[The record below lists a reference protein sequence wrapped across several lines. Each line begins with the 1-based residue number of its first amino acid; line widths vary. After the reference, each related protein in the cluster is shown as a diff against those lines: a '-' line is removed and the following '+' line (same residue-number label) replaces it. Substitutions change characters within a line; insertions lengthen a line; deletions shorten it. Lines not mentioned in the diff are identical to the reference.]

1 MKTINP
7 STSLEVNGE
16 RSRTIKFYTLGCKVN
31 QYDTQSIREQ
41 FISLGFKELASDE
54 RADVYVVNTC
64 TVTHKADSESL
75 RHMRKA
81 KKENPHARI
90 IVTGCLAELDAER
103 IKEEGIVD
111 LTVRNKDKGR
121 IAKLFYS
128 ISEKDKGIEQ
138 DSKNSYI
145 GISDFKGHTR
155 AFLKIQDGCNN
166 FCSYCK
172 VPLVR
177 GASKSKPLDNV
188 IKEAEKLAVAGFK
201 EIVLTG
207 ICLGAYGE
215 DLKEKKGILR
225 VIDALE
231 DIGGLLRIRLSSIEA
246 GDVTDGLIKKIAD
259 SKKLCPHLHLPIQS
273 GDDTILKKMRRN
285 YTSLVYLNLIKKI
298 KNRIPGIA
306 ITTDCLVGFPGETD
320 ENFKN
325 TVDLIRKIVP
335 LRVHIF
341 PYSKREGTYAA
352 NLGAADVP
360 SAIIKERVRRLKEA
374 AVRCSTEY
382 RKKFINKVMGVLI
395 EGESKAAPGFLEGHT
410 DNYIRVILKSGLN
423 LKNKLIPVKLKK
435 LETGLFLAQLA

>member
-1 MKTINP
+1 MQ
-7 STSLEVNGE
+7 
-16 RSRTIKFYTLGCKVN
+16 TIKFYTLGCKVN

-75 RHMRKA
+75 RHIRKA

-90 IVTGCLAELDAER
+90 IVTGCLTELDSEK

-111 LTVRNKDKGR
+111 LNVKNKDKGR

-128 ISEKDKGIEQ
+128 MSEKDKEIER

-145 GISDFKGHTR
+145 GISNFYGHTR
-155 AFLKIQDGCNN
+155 AFLKIQEGCNN

-177 GASKSKPLDNV
+177 GSSKSKPLDNI
-188 IKEAEKLAVAGFK
+188 IKEAEKLAGAGFK
-201 EIVLTG
+201 EIVLIG
-207 ICLGAYGE
+207 ICLGAYGQE
-215 DLKEKKGILR
+215 LKEKNGILR
-225 VIDALE
+225 VIEALE
-231 DIGGLLRIRLSSIEA
+231 NIRGLLRIRLSSIEA
-246 GDVTDGLIKKIAD
+246 GDVSDGLIKKIAE
-259 SKKLCPHLHLPIQS
+259 SKKLCPHLHIPIQS
-273 GDDTILKKMRRN
+273 GDDTILKKMHRN
-285 YTSLVYLNLIKKI
+285 YTSNDYLNLIKKI

-325 TVDLIRKIVP
+325 TADLIRKIVP

-341 PYSKREGTYAA
+341 PYSKREGTPAA
-352 NLGAADVP
+352 NLGADLP
-360 SAIIKERVRRLKEA
+360 SVIIKERAKQLKEA
-374 AVRCSTEY
+374 ADKCSGEY
-382 RKKFINKVMGVLI
+382 RNKFLNTVMGVLI
-395 EGESKAAPGFLEGHT
+395 EGESKAAPGFLEGRT
-410 DNYIRVILKSGLN
+410 DNYLRVILKSGLN

-435 LETGLFLAQLA
+435 IETDWFLAQLT